1 MERKRYEVA
10 KTAFYQRV
18 LGGEEAVVCIEAHG
32 FGQAACQGYKR
43 AAQVPSELCR
53 DWLLKEQPCVAA
65 VAGPRPLHGNV
76 EVELASCVTICGN
89 VLLPTGAVEVS
100 DQNGGLAVFVGHIES
115 HDVTE
120 PVISASE
127 MGDKHLVG
135 EELEVAV
142 GATGAYTGTFA
153 LCLVSLGANARLP
166 LV

>member
-32 FGQAACQGYKR
+32 FGQAACQGYKC
-43 AAQVPSELCR
+43 AAQVSSELCC

-65 VAGPRPLHGNV
+65 VAGPRPLHGDI
-76 EVELASCVTICGN
+76 EVELAPGVTICGN
-89 VLLPTGAVEVS
+89 VLLPTAAVEVG
-100 DQNGGLAVFVGHIES
+100 DKNGGLTVFVGHIES

-120 PVISASE
+120 PVISTLE
-127 MGDKHLVG
+127 MSDKHLIG
-135 EELEVAV
+135 EGLEVAV
-142 GATGAYTGTFA
+142 GATGAYAGAFA
-153 LCLVSLGANARLP
+153 LCWVGLGANGRFP